1 MHAKKVL
8 VEKTG
13 QSENEPK
20 KVSLWYVKVSE
31 SQDTVIY
38 AISIFGSVI
47 YVKVRVKE
55 KPTKNIFVWLL
66 DPTIEKVGLSLQE
79 VS

>member
-55 KPTKNIFVWLL
+55 KMGKNIFTWVL
-66 DPTIEKVGLSLQE
+66 DPQVEKVGLSLDDLT
-79 VS
+79 